1 MNHDNHMS
9 RTRSQAVAQQ
19 TVTRSEE
26 HPGVALPVG
35 THLGEFEILGLIGEG
50 GFGIVY
56 LAYDHSLNRRVAL
69 KEYMPSGLVERNA
82 KMAVTVK
89 SQRNSHAFSVGL
101 KSFVNEARMLAQFD
115 SPALV
120 KVHRFWEE
128 NGTAYM
134 VMPYYDGVTL
144 RQAVK
149 EHRIKPNE
157 SWIRLLL
164 SDLCDAI
171 ETIHRA
177 QCFHRDIAPDNIL
190 LLKDGRPLLLD
201 FGAARMVIGDLT
213 QCLTVILKPGY
224 APIEQYAENGG
235 LRQGPWTDIYALAGV
250 VYYLITGMAPPP
262 SVARIVHDELVPA
275 RIAGKDRY
283 SGNFLAVI
291 DKALAVKPEHRFQ
304 SIAEL
309 RHSLDL
315 METVPRSMPPTRSQ
329 RPQEDDATRRV
340 DATVPTGNTM
350 HAPPAGTR
358 LRSGVYGA
366 YGKTASASPFQ
377 WMATRMHAAGT
388 WPKWIAAGGV
398 LVAGLASGLYFGSRE
413 TVVAPLAVSDIS
425 TMQGS
430 SGGSGVTEEET
441 PKPAASVPSAAR
453 KASVQG
459 QVRPAASMPPAAP
472 DRPAAVPRGDEP
484 QHAEPAASRTVPA
497 PSRSSSEEKLWRRT
511 VLADNAIDYDNYL
524 REYPQGQYAAIAR
537 RKLESMQAAATPA
550 PVTEQRAR
558 AADTKAAETK
568 AVESKAADSKAAES
582 KAAAGRP
589 AESRNEEN
597 AASENAA
604 AASTGAAQS
613 PWAAE
618 SKMWDMATAIN
629 QEPAYESYLRK
640 YPQGRFAALAR
651 DKLAGLKPSTP
662 AAEPA
667 PAESPAPAPSAK
679 AREPAQPA
687 AGNSEPRMPERQ
699 ANLKPLSPSAPA
711 ARTDIRTEART
722 DADSESKPAAESP
735 AAGRR
740 TMKAG
745 DQTLIG
751 DFVSDPVTGVLSGT
765 GRIIWTDGNRFEGT
779 LVKGVKEGKG
789 KFTWHNGQRYTGD
802 WSKDAPNGK
811 GTIEYA
817 NGIRY
822 QGDVRD
828 GMPHG
833 QGTLWFR
840 DGDVYKGS
848 WVQGRSHGQGRYT
861 WANGSYWEGEFRDD
875 KRTENGK
882 MVFADKA
889 DSSAQMRN

>member
-1 MNHDNHMS
+1 MNHDNHTG

-19 TVTRSEE
+19 TLTRSEE

-69 KEYMPSGLVERNA
+69 KEYLPSGLVERTA

-134 VMPYYDGVTL
+134 AMPYYDGVTL

-201 FGAARMVIGDLT
+201 FGAARMVISDLT

-224 APIEQYAENGG
+224 APIEQYADNGG
-235 LRQGPWTDIYALAGV
+235 MRQGPWTDIYALAGV
-250 VYYLITGMAPPP
+250 VYYLITGTAPPP
-262 SVARIVHDELVPA
+262 SVARIMTDELVPA
-275 RIAGKDRY
+275 RVAGKDRY
-283 SGNFLAVI
+283 SSNFLAVI
-291 DKALAVKPEHRFQ
+291 DKALAVRPEHRFQ

-309 RHSLDL
+309 RHALDL
-315 METVPRSMPPTRSQ
+315 GETVPRSMPPTRSK
-329 RPQEDDATRRV
+329 RPPEDDSTRLIDETVVLGSAPTAATRV
-340 DATVPTGNTM
+340 
-350 HAPPAGTR
+350 
-358 LRSGVYGA
+358 RSST
-366 YGKTASASPFQ
+366 YGKTALAPAFERA
-377 WMATRMHAAGT
+377 ATMMQAAAGS
-388 WPKWIAAGGV
+388 WPKWIAAGTV
-398 LVAGLASGLYFGSRE
+398 LFAGLASGLYLGSRE
-413 TVVAPLAVSDIS
+413 PADDQPAATTLALSDAS
-425 TMQGS
+425 SVQGS
-430 SGGSGVTEEET
+430 SGGSGTMDEEAQ
-441 PKPAASVPSAAR
+441 KPAAPAPSAAR

-459 QVRPAASMPPAAP
+459 TVRQSAAAPSPAPDKPASAPRSNEPPAA
-472 DRPAAVPRGDEP
+472 EP
-484 QHAEPAASRTVPA
+484 GQSKVASA
-497 PSRSSSEEKLWRRT
+497 PSRSQTEEKLWRRT
-511 VLADNAIDYDNYL
+511 VTADHAIDYDNYL
-524 REYPQGQYAAIAR
+524 REYPDGQYAGIAR
-537 RKLESMQAAATPA
+537 RKLESMQAMATPGA
-550 PVTEQRAR
+550 AAEQRSR
-558 AADTKAAETK
+558 AGETK
-568 AVESKAADSKAAES
+568 AVETKAADMKTPDNKVLEKA
-582 KAAAGRP
+582 P
-589 AESRNEEN
+589 AQN
-597 AASENAA
+597 ADAQN
-604 AASTGAAQS
+604 TVPQGGAAPS
-613 PWAAE
+613 AWAAE

-629 QEPAYESYLRK
+629 QGPAYESYLRK
-640 YPQGRFAALAR
+640 YPQGRFSALAR
-651 DKLAGLKPSTP
+651 DKLAGIKPASP
-662 AAEPA
+662 AAASA
-667 PAESPAPAPSAK
+667 PAESSSPPVAEK
-679 AREPAQPA
+679 AREPAPA
-687 AGNSEPRMPERQ
+687 ANSGEPRMPERQ

-711 ARTDIRTEART
+711 ARTDVRT
-722 DADSESKPAAESP
+722 DARTETDTESKPVTEPP

-740 TMKAG
+740 TIKAG

-751 DFVSDPVTGVLSGT
+751 DFVSDPVTGVMSGT
-765 GRIIWTDGNRFEGT
+765 GRIIWADGNRFEGT

-817 NGIRY
+817 NGFRY
-822 QGDVRD
+822 QGEVKD
-828 GMPHG
+828 GAPHG

-861 WANGSYWEGEFRDD
+861 WANGSYWEGEFKDD
-875 KRTENGK
+875 KRTENGR

-889 DSSAQMRN
+889 AEGSAQVRN

>member
-1 MNHDNHMS
+1 MNHDNHTG

-19 TVTRSEE
+19 TLTRSEE

-69 KEYMPSGLVERNA
+69 KEYMPSGLVERTA

-134 VMPYYDGVTL
+134 AMPYYDGITL

-201 FGAARMVIGDLT
+201 FGAARMVISDLT

-224 APIEQYAENGG
+224 APIEQYADNGG
-235 LRQGPWTDIYALAGV
+235 MRQGPWTDIYALAGV
-250 VYYLITGMAPPP
+250 VYYLITGTAPPP
-262 SVARIVHDELVPA
+262 SVARIIADELVPA
-275 RIAGKDRY
+275 RVAGKDRY
-283 SGNFLAVI
+283 SSNFLAVI
-291 DKALAVKPEHRFQ
+291 DKALAVRPEHRFQ

-309 RHSLDL
+309 RHALDL
-315 METVPRSMPPTRSQ
+315 GETVPRSLPHTRPK
-329 RPQEDDATRRV
+329 RYQEDDATRRIDETV
-340 DATVPTGNTM
+340 VAGNVPT
-350 HAPPAGTR
+350 AGTR
-358 LRSGVYGA
+358 MRSGT
-366 YGKTASASPFQ
+366 YGKTAQAPALRRVAARLQAAGSWPK
-377 WMATRMHAAGT
+377 WVAAGT
-388 WPKWIAAGGV
+388 V
-398 LVAGLASGLYFGSRE
+398 LVAGLASGLYVGSRE
-413 TVVAPLAVSDIS
+413 PAGTKPSAVLALSGSSSI
-425 TMQGS
+425 QGS
-430 SGGSGVTEEET
+430 SGGGGATDEEA
-441 PKPAASVPSAAR
+441 PKPEAPAPSAAR

-459 QVRPAASMPPAAP
+459 TVRPASSVPSSAPDKPAAAPRGNEPPAADP
-472 DRPAAVPRGDEP
+472 GTAKSA
-484 QHAEPAASRTVPA
+484 QA
-497 PSRSSSEEKLWRRT
+497 PSRSQSEEKLWRRT
-511 VLADNAIDYDNYL
+511 VSADHAIDYDNYL
-524 REYPQGQYAAIAR
+524 REYPDGQYAAIAR
-537 RKLESMQAAATPA
+537 RKLESLQAMAAPA
-550 PVTEQRAR
+550 PAVEQRSRGGDAR
-558 AADTKAAETK
+558 AAETRAAETR
-568 AVESKAADSKAAES
+568 AVEPRPSES
-582 KAAAGRP
+582 KVVEKAPAQNADAQNPAAPG
-589 AESRNEEN
+589 
-597 AASENAA
+597 
-604 AASTGAAQS
+604 GAAQS
-613 PWAAE
+613 AWAAE
-618 SKMWDMATAIN
+618 SKMWDMATALN

-651 DKLAGLKPSTP
+651 DRLASIRPVSP
-662 AAEPA
+662 AAGPA
-667 PAESPAPAPSAK
+667 TAESSPPAASGK

-687 AGNSEPRMPERQ
+687 TGNAEPKPQERQ

-711 ARTDIRTEART
+711 ARTETRTDVRTEADT
-722 DADSESKPAAESP
+722 EPKPAAEP
-735 AAGRR
+735 PGAGRR
-740 TMKAG
+740 TIKAG

-751 DFVSDPVTGVLSGT
+751 DFVSDPVTGVMSGT
-765 GRIIWTDGNRFEGT
+765 GKIIWPDGNRFEGT

-848 WVQGRSHGQGRYT
+848 WVNGRSNGQGRYT
-861 WANGSYWEGEFRDD
+861 WANGSYWEGEFKDD

-889 DSSAQMRN
+889 AEGSAQVRN

>member
-1 MNHDNHMS
+1 MNHDNHMG

-19 TVTRSEE
+19 THTRSEE

-283 SGNFLAVI
+283 SANFLAVI

-315 METVPRSMPPTRSQ
+315 METIPRSMPPTRSQ
-329 RPQEDDATRRV
+329 RHQEDEATRRI
-340 DATVPTGNTM
+340 DATVPTGNAR
-350 HAPPAGTR
+350 HASQAGTR
-358 LRSGVYGA
+358 LRSDMHEP
-366 YGKTASASPFQ
+366 YGKTASVSPLQ
-377 WMATRMHAAGT
+377 RVAARMHAATGS
-388 WPKWIAAGGV
+388 WPKWIAAGSV
-398 LVAGLASGLYFGSRE
+398 LVAGLASGLYFGNSE
-413 TVVAPLAVSDIS
+413 TVMSPLALSDKS
-425 TMQGS
+425 SVQDS
-430 SGGSGVTEEET
+430 SGGSGVTEEEA
-441 PKPAASVPSAAR
+441 PKPAAPAPTAAR

-459 QVRPAASMPPAAP
+459 QVRQAASVPSSAP

-484 QHAEPAASRTVPA
+484 QAAEPAASKTVPA

-511 VLADNAIDYDNYL
+511 VVADNAIDYDNYL

-537 RKLESMQAAATPA
+537 RKLDSMQAAAAPA
-550 PVTEQRAR
+550 PVPEQRPR
-558 AADTKAAETK
+558 AVDTKAAETK
-568 AVESKAADSKAAES
+568 AVESKSIES
-582 KAAAGRP
+582 KAAASRTP
-589 AESRNEEN
+589 DNRNEDN
-597 AASENAA
+597 VASENAA
-604 AASTGAAQS
+604 AASTGATQS

-629 QEPAYESYLRK
+629 QGPAYESYLRK

-651 DKLAGLKPSTP
+651 DKLAAVKPSTP
-662 AAEPA
+662 AAEQA
-667 PAESPAPAPSAK
+667 PAESPAPAPAAK
-679 AREPAQPA
+679 AREPAQSA
-687 AGNSEPRMPERQ
+687 AVNNEPRMPERQ

-711 ARTDIRTEART
+711 ARTDTRTEART
-722 DADSESKPAAESP
+722 ESRTESDSETKSTSESP
-735 AAGRR
+735 AAGRK

-751 DFVSDPVTGVLSGT
+751 DFVSDPVTGILSGT
-765 GRIIWTDGNRFEGT
+765 GRIIWPDGNRFEGT

-840 DGDVYKGS
+840 DGDVYKGA

-889 DSSAQMRN
+889 DSSTQARN